1 MIKVLRYGV
10 WLLLSLLVACSND
23 TPEPVQGYVF
33 GTMVEVT
40 IQGLPKAEAEQLA
53 GGVMQEFRQL
63 HQQLH
68 AWQADSELSK
78 LNQAIAQGQS
88 KAVSPLLAQMLR
100 DASRYS
106 EQSNGLFNP
115 AIGHLI
121 ALWGFQRDEFSPVQV
136 DEAQRQ
142 AWVKAHPQMSQLR
155 IVDTQQ
161 GESQVSSVNPAVK
174 IDMGGYAKGYAL
186 DVAANYLKAHGV
198 KNALVNIGGNIIALG
213 QRGNRPWQ
221 VGIQH
226 PRQPGSLAMLSLQDG
241 WAIGTSGDYQRYFER
256 DGKRYCHIIDP
267 RTGAPAQGTQ
277 SVTVLIPPAEHAG
290 VLSDVA
296 SKPIFIAS
304 ASVQDRLD
312 AARRMQIQNFLVVDA
327 QGQVI
332 VSEPMSKRLH
342 WLKKPVHLQQ
352 VAP

>member
-1 MIKVLRYGV
+1 M
-10 WLLLSLLVACSND
+10 
-23 TPEPVQGYVF
+23 
-33 GTMVEVT
+33 
-40 IQGLPKAEAEQLA
+40 
-53 GGVMQEFRQL
+53 
-63 HQQLH
+63 
-68 AWQADSELSK
+68 
-78 LNQAIAQGQS
+78 
-88 KAVSPLLAQMLR
+88 
-100 DASRYS
+100 
-106 EQSNGLFNP
+106 
-115 AIGHLI
+115 
-121 ALWGFQRDEFSPVQV
+121 
-136 DEAQRQ
+136 
-142 AWVKAHPQMSQLR
+142 
-155 IVDTQQ
+155 
-161 GESQVSSVNPAVK
+161 
-174 IDMGGYAKGYAL
+174 
-186 DVAANYLKAHGV
+186 
-198 KNALVNIGGNIIALG
+198 NIGGNIIALG

-332 VSEPMSKRLH
+332 VSEPMNKRLH